1 MFKLFLTMVLA
12 SCFIAAH
19 AQHVLRGSVKDA
31 KKSPLA
37 GATISVKEANR
48 YAITDA
54 YGTFELSKMKPG
66 NYQAEVRFL
75 GYKPVEITLDIPNQ
89 LQIEILL
96 EEDVI
101 VTDQVIVSA
110 TRVNEKSP
118 TTYTTVSKSALQK
131 QNFGQDLPIT
141 LNWTPSLVTTSDA
154 GAGVGYTGLRIRG
167 SDATRINVTING
179 IPLNDSESQGVFWV
193 NVPDLASSTQSVQVQ
208 RGVGTSSNGAGAF
221 GASVNMQTNT
231 RNDQAYAD
239 VISSAGSFNT
249 WRNTVSFG
257 SGLLN
262 DKFVFDG
269 RLSQITSD
277 GYVDRGSSN
286 LKSYYLSGGYYGKKT
301 MVKAIVFGGKEITYQ
316 SWYGVPQSRLENDTD
331 AMLETAAIEGWN
343 QEQTEN
349 LLNSGR
355 TFNIYTY
362 EDQVDNYAQDHY
374 QLHTSHRFTESL
386 TGNVALHYTYGRG
399 YFEEFRYDDDFSRY
413 GLSDVII
420 GNETISS
427 TDLVRRR
434 WLDNDFYGFT
444 YSLNYETEKFTS
456 LIGGAW
462 NTYAGDHF
470 GEIIWAQISAVQKDY
485 QYYFNDGVKN
495 DFTIYWKNNYQL
507 TKKLN
512 GFVDLQYRRVDYKAS
527 GIENRQSSFNI
538 DTQFNFFNPKFGA
551 NYELSPQ
558 QNIYASY
565 SVGNREPVRDDFVDA
580 IPGTAPL
587 HETLHNIEAGWRL
600 RNSKLIFNI
609 NYYLMQYKN
618 QLVPTGKL
626 NDVGAIVRTNVD
638 NSYRTGIELDGLI
651 KFNSKLSLNAN
662 LTLSRNKI
670 DTFNEIRYDYGAN
683 FDEYNEVT
691 TVYKNTDI
699 SFSPN
704 VIAGSS
710 FNYLPIKGL
719 EVALLSKYVGK
730 QYLDNTS
737 NEDRIIDPYFI
748 NDLRLSYSWTPSFM
762 REVSVSLLMN
772 NLFNVMY
779 SSNGYTYGYLAGAA
793 EYQQN
798 FYYPQAGRNFLL
810 MLALRF

>member
-1 MFKLFLTMVLA
+1 
-12 SCFIAAH
+12 
-19 AQHVLRGSVKDA
+19 
-31 KKSPLA
+31 
-37 GATISVKEANR
+37 
-48 YAITDA
+48 
-54 YGTFELSKMKPG
+54 
-66 NYQAEVRFL
+66 
-75 GYKPVEITLDIPNQ
+75 
-89 LQIEILL
+89 
-96 EEDVI
+96 
-101 VTDQVIVSA
+101 
-110 TRVNEKSP
+110 
-118 TTYTTVSKSALQK
+118 
-131 QNFGQDLPIT
+131 
-141 LNWTPSLVTTSDA
+141 
-154 GAGVGYTGLRIRG
+154 
-167 SDATRINVTING
+167 
-179 IPLNDSESQGVFWV
+179 
-193 NVPDLASSTQSVQVQ
+193 
-208 RGVGTSSNGAGAF
+208 
-221 GASVNMQTNT
+221 
-231 RNDQAYAD
+231 
-239 VISSAGSFNT
+239 
-249 WRNTVSFG
+249 
-257 SGLLN
+257 
-262 DKFVFDG
+262 
-269 RLSQITSD
+269 
-277 GYVDRGSSN
+277 
-286 LKSYYLSGGYYGKKT
+286 

-331 AMLETAAIEGWN
+331 AMLETAATEGWN

-374 QLHTSHRFTESL
+374 QLHASHRFSQSL

-399 YFEEFRYDDDFSRY
+399 YFEEFRYDDEFSRY

-444 YSLNYETEKFTS
+444 YSLNYETEKLTS

-462 NTYAGDHF
+462 NKYAGDHF
-470 GEIIWAQISAVQKDY
+470 GEITWAQISAVPKDY

-512 GFVDLQYRRVDYKAS
+512 GFVDLQYRRVDYQAS

-551 NYELSPQ
+551 IYELSPQ

-580 IPGTAPL
+580 IPGTTPL
-587 HETLHNIEAGWRL
+587 HETLHNIEAGWRV
-600 RNSKLIFNI
+600 RNSNLIFNA

-670 DTFNEIRYDYGAN
+670 DTFNEIRYDYGTN
-683 FDEYNEVT
+683 FDEYNEVV

-699 SFSPN
+699 SFSPD

-710 FNYLPIKGL
+710 FIYQPIKGL
-719 EVALLSKYVGK
+719 EVTLLSKYVGK

-748 NDLRLSYSWTPSFM
+748 NDLRLSYSWRPSFM
-762 REVSVSLLMN
+762 REVSVSVLMN
-772 NLFNVMY
+772 NLFDVMY